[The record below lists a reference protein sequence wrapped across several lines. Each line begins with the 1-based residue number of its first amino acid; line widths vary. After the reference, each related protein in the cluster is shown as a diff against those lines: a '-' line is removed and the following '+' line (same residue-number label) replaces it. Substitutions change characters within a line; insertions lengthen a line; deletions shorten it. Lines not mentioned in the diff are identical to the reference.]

1 MDFIWFDFWNY
12 FSLRREGQTMKMISF
27 FSALFIITIS
37 TNIFPQSIDFFI
49 SVEESLK
56 TISPYIYGTN
66 QLLTEE
72 ENWTAMRQG
81 GNRLTGYNWEN
92 NASNAGTD
100 YLNSSDNFLTWIAGI
115 QNENEP
121 GIVTTTFRDKSI
133 ELDAYSLVTLQL
145 AGYVARDK
153 NGTVTEQQ
161 TAPSLRWRS
170 VKFEKGSTFS
180 LQPDTSDSFVYLDE
194 YVNLLVNR
202 FGMANTP
209 TGIKGYAL
217 DNEPGLWISTHPR
230 IHPVKARCL
239 EMVQKAIDVSTA
251 VKNVDPYL
259 EIFGPVLYGFNAYY
273 NFQDAADWDSV
284 KAGTNYQWFI
294 DYYLDQM
301 RLAEIS
307 SGKRLLDVLDIH
319 WYPEARGDN
328 RITET
333 NANST
338 ADKLARVQAPRTLWD
353 DNYTENSWIGQ
364 WFSAYL
370 PLIPRLKE
378 SIDEF
383 YPGTKLAFT
392 EFSYG
397 GENDITGAIAM
408 ADVLGI
414 FGKYDVYLGTYWQ
427 LDSPSNYISA
437 AYKIYRNYDGN
448 NSTFANYSLPSVTS
462 DSVSSSVYGSL
473 DDAGNEI
480 HLIAINKKLNESVA
494 GNFSI
499 SSQHNIQSGRV
510 WKLDDNSSEISEINS
525 VSNITNN
532 SFSYTLPSGSICHF
546 VLQTDAVN
554 VAEENHLPES
564 YYLAAYP
571 NPFNPSTLIK
581 YSLKNDRRVTIK
593 IFNTLGEE
601 LRTLVDEIKSA
612 GNYEVEF
619 RANDL
624 PSGVYIYRM
633 QSGEF
638 VSSKKMILIK

>member
-1 MDFIWFDFWNY
+1 MKISGFI
-12 FSLRREGQTMKMISF
+12 
-27 FSALFIITIS
+27 SALFIITIS
-37 TNIFPQSIDFFI
+37 ANIFSQSIDFLI
-49 SVEESLK
+49 TADGSK
-56 TISPYIYGTN
+56 KPISPYIYGTN

-100 YLNSSDNFLTWIAGI
+100 WINSSDNFLTWIAGI

-121 GIVTTTFRDKSI
+121 GIVTTTFRNKSI
-133 ELDAYSLVTLQL
+133 ELNAYSLITLQL

-153 NGTVTEQQ
+153 SGAVTENQ

-170 VKFEKGSTFS
+170 VQFEKGSQFS
-180 LQPDTSDSFVYLDE
+180 LQPDTSDTFVYIDE
-194 YVNLLVNR
+194 YVNFLVNR

-209 TGIKGYAL
+209 NGIKGYSL

-230 IHPVKARCL
+230 IHPLQARCV
-239 EMVQKAIDVSTA
+239 EMVQKAIGVSTA

-273 NFQDAADWDSV
+273 DFQSAADWDSV

-301 RLAEIS
+301 RLAEIT

-333 NANST
+333 NANTT

-353 DNYTENSWIGQ
+353 NNYTENSWIGQ
-364 WFSAYL
+364 WFGAYL

-448 NSTFANYSLPSVTS
+448 NSTFGDNSVPSVTS
-462 DSVSSSVYGSL
+462 DSVSTSVYSSL
-473 DDAGNEI
+473 NEMGNEI
-480 HLIAINKKLNESVA
+480 HLVVINKKLNESVNS
-494 GNFSI
+494 NFTI
-499 SSQHNIQSGRV
+499 LSQHNIQSGSV
-510 WKLDDNSSEISEINS
+510 WKLDGNSFEIAEINP
-525 VSNITNN
+525 VINITNN
-532 SFSYTLPSGSICHF
+532 SFSYTLPAGSVCHF
-546 VLQTDAVN
+546 VLETDAVN
-554 VAEENHLPES
+554 VEDENYLPES
-564 YYLAAYP
+564 YFLSAYP
-571 NPFNPSTLIK
+571 NPFNPGTAISWH
-581 YSLKNDRRVTIK
+581 SPVGSWQTIK
-593 IFNTLGEE
+593 IFNTLGQEVE
-601 LRTLVDEIKSA
+601 TIVNEYLEA
-612 GNYEVEF
+612 GNHSKLYI
-619 RANDL
+619 ANSTL
-624 PSGVYIYRM
+624 TSGVYFAILNSN
-633 QSGEF
+633 SGII
-638 VSSKKMILIK
+638 STQKLILLK

>member
-1 MDFIWFDFWNY
+1 MKITSFI
-12 FSLRREGQTMKMISF
+12 LTV
-27 FSALFIITIS
+27 FIITIAS
-37 TNIFPQSIDFFI
+37 NIFSQSVNFTIT
-49 SVEESLK
+49 VGESLK

-66 QLLTEE
+66 QLLTESE
-72 ENWTAMRQG
+72 GWTAMRQG

-133 ELDAYSLVTLQL
+133 ALNSYSLITLQL

-153 NGTVTEQQ
+153 RGTVTEQQ
-161 TAPSLRWRS
+161 TAPSARWRT
-170 VKFEKGSTFS
+170 VQFQKGNPFT
-180 LQPDTSDSFVYLDE
+180 LQPDTSDNFVYLDE
-194 YVNLLVNR
+194 YVNFLVNR
-202 FGMANTP
+202 FGMANTS

-217 DNEPGLWISTHPR
+217 DNEPGLWVSTHPR

-239 EMVQKAIDVSTA
+239 EMIQKATNVSIA

-284 KAGTNYQWFI
+284 KAGKNYQWFI
-294 DYYLDQM
+294 DYYLDEMKQ
-301 RLAEIS
+301 AEIS

-319 WYPEARGDN
+319 WYPEAMGDH

-333 NANST
+333 NANT
-338 ADKLARVQAPRTLWD
+338 TTDKLARVQAPRTLWD
-353 DNYTENSWIGQ
+353 ESYTENSWIGQ
-364 WFSAYL
+364 WFGSYL

-378 SIDEF
+378 SIDEY
-383 YPGTKLAFT
+383 YPGTKIAFT

-427 LDSPSNYISA
+427 LDSPSDYISA

-448 NSTFANYSLPSVTS
+448 NSTFGNYMLPSITS
-462 DSVSSSVYGSL
+462 DKVNTSVYGSI
-473 DDAGNEI
+473 DETGSEI
-480 HLIAINKKLNESVA
+480 HLIAINKKLSESVVA
-494 GNFSI
+494 NFSI
-499 SSQHNIQSGRV
+499 ASQSNIISGNV
-510 WKLDDNSSEISEINS
+510 WKLDNSNSVISEINP
-525 VSNITNN
+525 VSNISNN
-532 SFSYTLPSGSICHF
+532 SFSYTLPAGSICHF

-554 VAEENHLPES
+554 VSEENIQPQNYQLT
-564 YYLAAYP
+564 AYP
-571 NPFNPSTLIK
+571 NPFNPGTTIIWQSPV
-581 YSLKNDRRVTIK
+581 SSWQTIK
-593 IFNTLGEE
+593 IFNTLGQEVE
-601 LRTLVDEIKSA
+601 TIVDEYLDA
-612 GNYEVEF
+612 GNHSKLYIP
-619 RANDL
+619 NSTL
-624 PSGVYIYRM
+624 TSGIY
-633 QSGEF
+633 F
-638 VSSKKMILIK
+638 AILSSNNEKISTQKLVLLK

>member
-1 MDFIWFDFWNY
+1 
-12 FSLRREGQTMKMISF
+12 MI
-27 FSALFIITIS
+27 LH
-37 TNIFPQSIDFFI
+37 
-49 SVEESLK
+49 
-56 TISPYIYGTN
+56 IYGTN

-72 ENWTAMRQG
+72 ENWSAMRQG

-100 YLNSSDNFLTWIAGI
+100 WINSSDNFLTWIAGI
-115 QNENEP
+115 QDEDEP

-133 ELDAYSLVTLQL
+133 ELNAYSLITLQL

-153 NGTVTEQQ
+153 NGTVTENQ
-161 TAPSLRWRS
+161 TAPSSRWRN
-170 VKFEKGSTFS
+170 VKYEKESQFS
-180 LQPDTSDSFVYLDE
+180 LTPDTSDSFIYLDE
-194 YVNLLVNR
+194 YVNFLVNR

-209 TGIKGYAL
+209 TGIKGYSL

-230 IHPVKARCL
+230 IHPLQARCV
-239 EMVQKAIDVSTA
+239 EMIQKAIDVSTS

-273 NFQDAADWDSV
+273 DFQSAPDWDSV

-333 NANST
+333 NANTT
-338 ADKLARVQAPRTLWD
+338 ADKFARVQAPRTLWD
-353 DNYTENSWIGQ
+353 NNYMENSWIGQ
-364 WFSAYL
+364 WFGAYL
-370 PLIPRLKE
+370 PLIPRLKS

-397 GENDITGAIAM
+397 GENDISGAIAM

-427 LDSPSNYISA
+427 LDSPSNYISS
-437 AYKIYRNYDGN
+437 AYKMYRNYDGN
-448 NSTFANYSLPSVTS
+448 NSTIGDYFLPSETS
-462 DSVSSSVYGSL
+462 ESVSTSVYGSL
-473 DDAGNEI
+473 SESGSQI
-480 HLIAINKKLNESVA
+480 HLIVINKKLNESVN

-499 SSQHNIQSGRV
+499 SSQQNIQSGRV
-510 WKLDDNSSEISEINS
+510 WKLDGNSSEISEINA
-525 VSNITNN
+525 VANITNN
-532 SFSYTLPSGSICHF
+532 SFSYTLPAGSVCHF
-546 VLQTDAVN
+546 VLQTGAVN
-554 VAEENHLPES
+554 VEDENQLPEN
-564 YYLAAYP
+564 YFLTAYP
-571 NPFNPSTLIK
+571 NPFNPSCRMEYNVPINSNSHLDIFSATGELVKSYSGLSGSGNLSWDGSNEMGRKISSGTYFALLI
-581 YSLKNDRRVTIK
+581 SNGGIL
-593 IFNTLGEE
+593 
-601 LRTLVDEIKSA
+601 
-612 GNYEVEF
+612 
-619 RANDL
+619 
-624 PSGVYIYRM
+624 
-633 QSGEF
+633 
-638 VSSKKMILIK
+638 SSQKLMLIR

>member
-1 MDFIWFDFWNY
+1 
-12 FSLRREGQTMKMISF
+12 MKRISF
-27 FSALFIITIS
+27 LISIVIINFSI
-37 TNIFPQSIDFFI
+37 NIFPQPTNFFI
-49 SVEESLK
+49 TFEESLK

-133 ELDAYSLVTLQL
+133 ELNAYPLVTLQL

-153 NGTVTEQQ
+153 RGTVTEQQ
-161 TAPSLRWRS
+161 TAPSSRWRS
-170 VKFEKGSTFS
+170 VQFEKGSAFS

-194 YVNLLVNR
+194 YVNFLVDR
-202 FGMANTP
+202 FGMANTS
-209 TGIKGYAL
+209 TGIKGYSL

-230 IHPVKARCL
+230 IHPVKVRCL
-239 EMVQKAIDVSTA
+239 ESVQKTIRVSTA

-273 NFQDAADWDSV
+273 SFQEAPDWDSV
-284 KAGTNYQWFI
+284 KSGTNYQWFI

-307 SGKRLLDVLDIH
+307 AGKRLLDVLDIH
-319 WYPEARGDN
+319 WYPEAMGDN
-328 RITET
+328 RITQT
-333 NANST
+333 NANTT
-338 ADKLARVQAPRTLWD
+338 ADKLARIQAPRTLWD
-353 DNYTENSWIGQ
+353 NNYTENSWIGQ
-364 WFSAYL
+364 WFGSYL
-370 PLIPRLKE
+370 PLIPRLKS
-378 SIDEF
+378 SINEY

-414 FGKYDVYLGTYWQ
+414 LGKYDVYLGTYWQ

-437 AYKIYRNYDGN
+437 AYKIFRNYDGN
-448 NSTFANYSLPSVTS
+448 NSTFGNYSLPSITS
-462 DSVSSSVYGSL
+462 DSVNTSIYGSF
-473 DDAGNEI
+473 DDTKNTI
-480 HLIAINKKLNESVA
+480 HLIVINKKLNESVN

-499 SSQHNIQSGRV
+499 SSQNNIQSGSV
-510 WKLDDNSSEISEINS
+510 WKLDGNSSEISEINP
-525 VSNITNN
+525 VTNITNN
-532 SFSYTLPSGSICHF
+532 SFSYTLPAGSVCHF
-546 VLQTDAVN
+546 VLQTDAVD
-554 VAEENHLPES
+554 VSEEKIFPKN
-564 YYLAAYP
+564 YYLTAYP
-571 NPFNPSTLIK
+571 NPFNPQTKIQYAITHTQFVTLK
-581 YSLKNDRRVTIK
+581 VYDV
-593 IFNTLGEE
+593 LGNEI
-601 LRTLVDEIKSA
+601 LTLVDEEKSP
-612 GNYEVEF
+612 GIYEIDF
-619 RANDL
+619 NASKL
-624 PSGVYIYRM
+624 SSGVYFYSL
-633 QSGEF
+633 QAGTFTET
-638 VSSKKMILIK
+638 KKLILIR

>member
-1 MDFIWFDFWNY
+1 
-12 FSLRREGQTMKMISF
+12 MKMISF
-27 FSALFIITIS
+27 ISALFIVIIS
-37 TNIFPQSIDFFI
+37 ANIFSQSIDFSI

-72 ENWTAMRQG
+72 EHWAAIRQG

-100 YLNSSDNFLTWIAGI
+100 YINSSDNYLTWIAGI

-133 ELDAYSLVTLQL
+133 ELNAYSLITLQL
-145 AGYVARDK
+145 AGYAARDK

-161 TAPSLRWRS
+161 TAPSSRWRS
-170 VKFEKGSTFS
+170 VQFEKGSLYT

-194 YVNLLVNR
+194 YVNFLVNR
-202 FGMANTP
+202 FGMANTS

-217 DNEPGLWISTHPR
+217 DNEPGLWTSTHPR
-230 IHPVKARCL
+230 IHPLQARCV
-239 EMVQKAIDVSTA
+239 EIVQKAIDVSTA

-273 NFQDAADWDSV
+273 SFQNAADWDSV

-301 RLAEIS
+301 KQAEIT
-307 SGKRLLDVLDIH
+307 SGQRLLDVLDIH
-319 WYPEARGDN
+319 WYPEAMGDN

-333 NANST
+333 YANTT

-353 DNYTENSWIGQ
+353 NNYTENSWIGQ
-364 WFSAYL
+364 WFGAYL

-414 FGKYDVYLGTYWQ
+414 FGKYDIYLGTYWQ

-448 NSTFANYSLPSVTS
+448 NSTFGEYSLPSVTS
-462 DSVSSSVYGSL
+462 DSVSTSVYGSL
-473 DDAGNEI
+473 SESGNEI
-480 HLIAINKKLNESVA
+480 HLIAINKKLNESVN

-499 SSQHNIQSGRV
+499 SSKHNIQSGRV
-510 WKLDDNSSEISEINS
+510 WKLDNTSSEISEINP
-525 VSNITNN
+525 VTNISNN
-532 SFSYTLPSGSICHF
+532 SFSYTLPAGSVCHF

-554 VAEENHLPES
+554 VSEGNHLPES
-564 YYLAAYP
+564 YFLTAYP
-571 NPFNPSTLIK
+571 NPFNPMCKLDYNVPINSHSHLDIFSATGELVK
-581 YSLKNDRRVTIK
+581 SYSELSGSGHISWNGLNNNGQK
-593 IFNTLGEE
+593 I
-601 LRTLVDEIKSA
+601 S
-612 GNYEVEF
+612 
-619 RANDL
+619 
-624 PSGVYIYRM
+624 SGVY
-633 QSGEF
+633 F
-638 VSSKKMILIK
+638 AILISNRGILSTQKLILLK

>member
-1 MDFIWFDFWNY
+1 MKIAGFI
-12 FSLRREGQTMKMISF
+12 
-27 FSALFIITIS
+27 SALFIITIS
-37 TNIFPQSIDFFI
+37 ANIFSQSIDFLI
-49 SVEESLK
+49 TADGSK
-56 TISPYIYGTN
+56 KPISPYIYGTN

-100 YLNSSDNFLTWIAGI
+100 WINSSDNFLTWIAGI

-133 ELDAYSLVTLQL
+133 ELNAYSLITLQL

-153 NGTVTEQQ
+153 SGTVTEQQ
-161 TAPSLRWRS
+161 TAPSSRWRN
-170 VKFEKGSTFS
+170 VKFEKGSQFS
-180 LQPDTSDSFVYLDE
+180 LQPDTSDTFVYIDE
-194 YVNLLVNR
+194 YVNFLVDR
-202 FGMANTP
+202 FGMANTS

-217 DNEPGLWISTHPR
+217 DNEPGLWVSTHPR
-230 IHPVKARCL
+230 IHPVKVRCL
-239 EMVQKAIDVSTA
+239 ESVQKAINVSTA

-273 NFQDAADWDSV
+273 SFQEAPDWDSV

-301 RLAEIS
+301 RLAEIT

-333 NANST
+333 NANT
-338 ADKLARVQAPRTLWD
+338 NADKLARVQAPRSLWD
-353 DNYTENSWIGQ
+353 NSYTENSWIGQ
-364 WFSAYL
+364 WFGAYL

-378 SIDEF
+378 SIDEY

-448 NSTFANYSLPSVTS
+448 NSTFGDNSVPSVTS
-462 DSVSSSVYGSL
+462 DSVSTSVYGSL
-473 DDAGNEI
+473 NETGNEI
-480 HLIAINKKLNESVA
+480 HLVAINKKLNESVN
-494 GNFSI
+494 GNFTI
-499 SSQHNIQSGRV
+499 LSQHNIQSGSV
-510 WKLDDNSSEISEINS
+510 WKLDGNSYEIAEINP
-525 VSNITNN
+525 VTNITNN
-532 SFSYTLPSGSICHF
+532 SFSYTLPAGSICHF
-546 VLQTDAVN
+546 VLQTDAVS
-554 VAEENHLPES
+554 VEDENHLPES
-564 YYLAAYP
+564 YFLSAYP
-571 NPFNPSTLIK
+571 NPFNPGTTISWQ
-581 YSLKNDRRVTIK
+581 SPVGSWQTIK
-593 IFNTLGEE
+593 IYNTLGQEVE
-601 LRTLVDEIKSA
+601 TIVNEYLEA
-612 GNYEVEF
+612 GNHSKLYI
-619 RANDL
+619 ANSTL
-624 PSGVYIYRM
+624 TSGVYFAILNSN
-633 QSGEF
+633 SGII
-638 VSSKKMILIK
+638 STQKLILLK

>member
-1 MDFIWFDFWNY
+1 MKK
-12 FSLRREGQTMKMISF
+12 FSIVLTILI
-27 FSALFIITIS
+27 LFTSI
-37 TNIFPQSIDFFI
+37 NIFPQTVDFTI
-49 SVEESLK
+49 TVGESLK

-133 ELDAYSLVTLQL
+133 QLNAYSLITLQL
-145 AGYVARDK
+145 AGFVARDK
-153 NGTVTEQQ
+153 KGTVTESQ
-161 TAPSLRWRS
+161 TAPSSRWRS
-170 VKFEKGSTFS
+170 VQFTKGSAFS
-180 LQPDTSDSFVYLDE
+180 LQPDTSDSFVYIDE
-194 YVNLLVNR
+194 YVNFLVDR
-202 FGMANTP
+202 FGMANTL

-230 IHPVKARCL
+230 IHPIKARCV
-239 EMVQKAIDVSTA
+239 EMVQKAIDVSIA
-251 VKNVDPYL
+251 VKDVDPYL

-273 NFQDAADWDSV
+273 SFQEAPDWDSV

-294 DYYLDQM
+294 DYFLDQM

-333 NANST
+333 NANTT

-353 DNYTENSWIGQ
+353 NSYTENSWIGQ
-364 WFSAYL
+364 WFGAYL

-378 SIDEF
+378 SIDEY

-414 FGKYDVYLGTYWQ
+414 FGKYGVYLGTYWQ
-427 LDSPSNYISA
+427 LDSPSDYISA
-437 AYKIYRNYDGN
+437 AYNIYRNYDGN
-448 NSTFANYSLPSVTS
+448 NSTFGNYLLPSVTN
-462 DSVSSSVYGSL
+462 DNVNTSVYGSL
-473 DDAGNEI
+473 NSEGNEI
-480 HLIAINKKLNESVA
+480 HLIAINKKLNESVNCNFTILSQQNILS
-494 GNFSI
+494 GN
-499 SSQHNIQSGRV
+499 V
-510 WKLDDNSSEISEINS
+510 WKLDYSSTEITEINP

-532 SFSYTLPSGSICHF
+532 SFSYTLPAGSVCHF
-546 VLQTDAVN
+546 VLQTNAVN
-554 VAEENHLPES
+554 VEDEYLLPES
-564 YYLAAYP
+564 YYLNTYP
-571 NPFNPSTLIK
+571 NPFNPTCKLEYSVPVNSNSHLDLFSATGELVKTYSNLSGAGSLTWDGSNEFGQKISSGIYFAILSNSSGIISTQK
-581 YSLKNDRRVTIK
+581 
-593 IFNTLGEE
+593 
-601 LRTLVDEIKSA
+601 LVLTK
-612 GNYEVEF
+612 
-619 RANDL
+619 
-624 PSGVYIYRM
+624 
-633 QSGEF
+633 
-638 VSSKKMILIK
+638 

>member
-1 MDFIWFDFWNY
+1 
-12 FSLRREGQTMKMISF
+12 MKRISF
-27 FSALFIITIS
+27 LISIVIINFSI
-37 TNIFPQSIDFFI
+37 NIFPQPTNFFI
-49 SVEESLK
+49 TFEESLK

-133 ELDAYSLVTLQL
+133 ELNAYPLVTLQL

-153 NGTVTEQQ
+153 NGTVTEPQ
-161 TAPSLRWRS
+161 TAPSSRWRS
-170 VKFEKGSTFS
+170 VQFEKGSAFS

-194 YVNLLVNR
+194 YVNFLVDR
-202 FGMANTP
+202 FGMANTS
-209 TGIKGYAL
+209 TGIKGYSL

-230 IHPVKARCL
+230 IHPVKVRCL
-239 EMVQKAIDVSTA
+239 ESVQKTIRVSTA

-273 NFQDAADWDSV
+273 SFQEAPDWDSV
-284 KAGTNYQWFI
+284 KSGTNYQWFI

-307 SGKRLLDVLDIH
+307 AGKRLLDVLDIH
-319 WYPEARGDN
+319 WYPEAMGDN
-328 RITET
+328 RITQT
-333 NANST
+333 NANTT
-338 ADKLARVQAPRTLWD
+338 ADKLARIQAPRTLWD
-353 DNYTENSWIGQ
+353 NNYTENSWIGQ
-364 WFSAYL
+364 WFGSYL
-370 PLIPRLKE
+370 PLIPRLKS
-378 SIDEF
+378 SINEY

-414 FGKYDVYLGTYWQ
+414 LGKYDVYLGTYWQ

-437 AYKIYRNYDGN
+437 AYKIFRNYDGN
-448 NSTFANYSLPSVTS
+448 NSTFGNYSLPSITS
-462 DSVSSSVYGSL
+462 DSVNTSIYGSF
-473 DDAGNEI
+473 DDTKNTI
-480 HLIAINKKLNESVA
+480 HLIVINKKLNESVN

-499 SSQHNIQSGRV
+499 SSQNNIQSGSV
-510 WKLDDNSSEISEINS
+510 WKLDGNSSEISEINP
-525 VSNITNN
+525 VTNITNN
-532 SFSYTLPSGSICHF
+532 SFSYTLPAGSVCHF
-546 VLQTDAVN
+546 VLQTDAVD
-554 VAEENHLPES
+554 VSEEKIFPKN
-564 YYLAAYP
+564 YYLTAYP
-571 NPFNPSTLIK
+571 NPFNPQTKIQYAITHTQFVTLK
-581 YSLKNDRRVTIK
+581 VYDV
-593 IFNTLGEE
+593 LGNEI
-601 LRTLVDEIKSA
+601 LTLVDEEKSP
-612 GNYEVEF
+612 GIYEIDF
-619 RANDL
+619 NASKL
-624 PSGVYIYRM
+624 SSGVYFYSL
-633 QSGEF
+633 QAGTFTET
-638 VSSKKMILIK
+638 KKLILIR

>member
-1 MDFIWFDFWNY
+1 
-12 FSLRREGQTMKMISF
+12 MKRISF
-27 FSALFIITIS
+27 LISIVIINFSI
-37 TNIFPQSIDFFI
+37 NIFPQPTNFFI
-49 SVEESLK
+49 TFEESLK

-133 ELDAYSLVTLQL
+133 ELNAYPLVTLQL

-153 NGTVTEQQ
+153 NGTVTEPQ
-161 TAPSLRWRS
+161 TAPSSRWRS
-170 VKFEKGSTFS
+170 VQFEKGSAFS

-194 YVNLLVNR
+194 YVNFLVDR
-202 FGMANTP
+202 FGMANTS
-209 TGIKGYAL
+209 TGIKGYSL

-230 IHPVKARCL
+230 IHPVKVRCL
-239 EMVQKAIDVSTA
+239 ESVQKTIRVSTA

-273 NFQDAADWDSV
+273 SFQEAPDWDSV
-284 KAGTNYQWFI
+284 KSGTNYQWFI

-307 SGKRLLDVLDIH
+307 AGKRLLDVLDIH
-319 WYPEARGDN
+319 WYPEAMGDN
-328 RITET
+328 RITQT
-333 NANST
+333 NANTT
-338 ADKLARVQAPRTLWD
+338 ADKLARIQAPRTLWD
-353 DNYTENSWIGQ
+353 NNYTENSWIGQ
-364 WFSAYL
+364 WFGSYL
-370 PLIPRLKE
+370 PLIPRLKS
-378 SIDEF
+378 SINEY

-414 FGKYDVYLGTYWQ
+414 LGKYDVYLGTYWQ

-437 AYKIYRNYDGN
+437 AYKIFRNYDGN
-448 NSTFANYSLPSVTS
+448 NSTFGNYSLPSITS
-462 DSVSSSVYGSL
+462 DSVNTSIYGSF
-473 DDAGNEI
+473 DDTKNTI
-480 HLIAINKKLNESVA
+480 HLIVINKKLNESVN

-499 SSQHNIQSGRV
+499 SSQNNIQSGSV
-510 WKLDDNSSEISEINS
+510 WKLDGNSSEISEINP
-525 VSNITNN
+525 VTNITNN
-532 SFSYTLPSGSICHF
+532 SFSYTLPAGSVCHF
-546 VLQTDAVN
+546 VLQTDAVD
-554 VAEENHLPES
+554 VSEEKIFPKN
-564 YYLAAYP
+564 YYLTAYP
-571 NPFNPSTLIK
+571 NPFNPNTKIQYAITHTQFVTLK
-581 YSLKNDRRVTIK
+581 VYDV
-593 IFNTLGEE
+593 LGNEI
-601 LRTLVDEIKSA
+601 LTLVDEEKSP
-612 GNYEVEF
+612 GIYEIDF
-619 RANDL
+619 NASKL
-624 PSGVYIYRM
+624 SSGVYFYSL
-633 QSGEF
+633 QAGTFTET
-638 VSSKKMILIK
+638 KKLILIR

>member
-1 MDFIWFDFWNY
+1 
-12 FSLRREGQTMKMISF
+12 MKFISF
-27 FSALFIITIS
+27 IIATFIITLSQNVIS
-37 TNIFPQSIDFFI
+37 QTVDFTI
-49 SVEESLK
+49 TVGETLK

-72 ENWTAMRQG
+72 ENWAAMRQG

-133 ELDAYSLVTLQL
+133 ELNTYSLITLQL

-153 NGTVTEQQ
+153 QGTVTELQ
-161 TAPSLRWRS
+161 TAPSSRWRT
-170 VKFEKGSTFS
+170 VQFQKGSAYS
-180 LQPDTSDSFVYLDE
+180 LQPDTSDNFVYLDE
-194 YVNLLVNR
+194 YVNFLVNH
-202 FGMANTP
+202 FGMANTS
-209 TGIKGYAL
+209 TGIKGYSL

-230 IHPVKARCL
+230 IHPVKARCV
-239 EMVQKAIDVSTA
+239 EMVQKAIDVSIA

-259 EIFGPVLYGFNAYY
+259 EIFGPVLYGFNAYFS
-273 NFQDAADWDSV
+273 FQEAEDWDSV
-284 KAGTNYQWFI
+284 KSGTNYQWFI
-294 DYYLDQM
+294 DFYLDQM
-301 RLAEIS
+301 RQAEIS

-328 RITET
+328 RITDT
-333 NANST
+333 YANTT

-353 DNYTENSWIGQ
+353 NNYIENSWIGQ
-364 WFSAYL
+364 WFGAYL

-378 SIDEF
+378 SIDEY

-427 LDSPSNYISA
+427 LYSESDYVSA

-448 NSTFANYSLPSVTS
+448 NSTFGNYSLTSLTS
-462 DSVSSSVYGSL
+462 DSVNTSVYGSINEE
-473 DDAGNEI
+473 GNEI
-480 HLIAINKKLNESVA
+480 HLVVINKKLSESVD

-499 SSQHNIQSGRV
+499 SSQHNIVSGNV
-510 WKLDDNSSEISEINS
+510 WKLDAVSSDISEINP
-525 VSNITNN
+525 VTNFN
-532 SFSYTLPSGSICHF
+532 NNVFNYTLPAGSVCHF
-546 VLQTDAVN
+546 VLQIDAVN
-554 VAEENHLPES
+554 TNEINQLPLN
-564 YYLAAYP
+564 YYLSVYP
-571 NPFNPSTLIK
+571 NPFNPSCKMEYCVPHNTNSHLNIFSATGEIVK
-581 YSLKNDRRVTIK
+581 TYTELSGTGSINWNGLNQNGQK
-593 IFNTLGEE
+593 IASGIYFAILSNNSGIISTQK
-601 LRTLVDEIKSA
+601 LVLMK
-612 GNYEVEF
+612 
-619 RANDL
+619 
-624 PSGVYIYRM
+624 
-633 QSGEF
+633 
-638 VSSKKMILIK
+638 

>member
-1 MDFIWFDFWNY
+1 MKISGFI
-12 FSLRREGQTMKMISF
+12 
-27 FSALFIITIS
+27 SALFIITIS
-37 TNIFPQSIDFFI
+37 ANIFSQSIDFLI
-49 SVEESLK
+49 TADGSK
-56 TISPYIYGTN
+56 KPISPYIYGTN

-100 YLNSSDNFLTWIAGI
+100 WINSSDNFLTWIAGI

-133 ELDAYSLVTLQL
+133 ELNAYSLITLQL

-153 NGTVTEQQ
+153 SGAVTENQ

-170 VKFEKGSTFS
+170 VQFEKGSQFS
-180 LQPDTSDSFVYLDE
+180 LQPDTSDTFVYIDE
-194 YVNLLVNR
+194 YVNFLVNR

-209 TGIKGYAL
+209 TGIKGYSL

-230 IHPVKARCL
+230 IHPLQARCV
-239 EMVQKAIDVSTA
+239 EMVQKAIGVSTA

-273 NFQDAADWDSV
+273 DFQSAADWDSV

-333 NANST
+333 NANTT

-353 DNYTENSWIGQ
+353 NNFTENSWIGQ
-364 WFSAYL
+364 WFGAYL

-378 SIDEF
+378 SIDEY

-448 NSTFANYSLPSVTS
+448 NSTFGDNSLPSVTS
-462 DSVSSSVYGSL
+462 DSVSTSVYGSL
-473 DDAGNEI
+473 NETGNEI
-480 HLIAINKKLNESVA
+480 HLVVINKKLNESVNS
-494 GNFSI
+494 NFTI
-499 SSQHNIQSGRV
+499 LSQHNIQSGSV
-510 WKLDDNSSEISEINS
+510 WKLDGNSFEIAEINP
-525 VSNITNN
+525 VINITNN
-532 SFSYTLPSGSICHF
+532 SFSYTLPAGSVCHF
-546 VLQTDAVN
+546 VLETDAVN
-554 VAEENHLPES
+554 VEEENQFPEN
-564 YYLAAYP
+564 YFLTAYP
-571 NPFNPSTLIK
+571 NPFNPGTTISWH
-581 YSLKNDRRVTIK
+581 SPVGSWQTIK
-593 IFNTLGEE
+593 IFNSLGQEVE
-601 LRTLVDEIKSA
+601 TIVNEYLEA
-612 GNYEVEF
+612 GNHSKLYI
-619 RANDL
+619 ANSTL
-624 PSGVYIYRM
+624 TSGVYFAILNSN
-633 QSGEF
+633 SGII
-638 VSSKKMILIK
+638 STQKLILLK

>member
-1 MDFIWFDFWNY
+1 MKISGFI
-12 FSLRREGQTMKMISF
+12 
-27 FSALFIITIS
+27 SALFIITIS
-37 TNIFPQSIDFFI
+37 ANIFSQSIDFLI
-49 SVEESLK
+49 TADGSK
-56 TISPYIYGTN
+56 KPISPYIYGTN

-100 YLNSSDNFLTWIAGI
+100 WINSSDNFLTWIAGI

-121 GIVTTTFRDKSI
+121 GIVTTTFRNKSI
-133 ELDAYSLVTLQL
+133 ELNAYSLITLQL

-153 NGTVTEQQ
+153 SGAVTENQ

-170 VKFEKGSTFS
+170 VQFEKGSQFS
-180 LQPDTSDSFVYLDE
+180 LQPDTSDTFVYIDE
-194 YVNLLVNR
+194 YVNFLVNR

-209 TGIKGYAL
+209 NGIKGYSL

-230 IHPVKARCL
+230 IHPLQARCV
-239 EMVQKAIDVSTA
+239 EMVQKAIGVSTA

-273 NFQDAADWDSV
+273 DFQSAADWDSV

-301 RLAEIS
+301 RLAEIT

-333 NANST
+333 NANTT

-353 DNYTENSWIGQ
+353 NNYTENSWIGQ
-364 WFSAYL
+364 WFGAYL

-448 NSTFANYSLPSVTS
+448 NSTFGDNSLPSVTS
-462 DSVSSSVYGSL
+462 DSVSTSVYGSL
-473 DDAGNEI
+473 NETGNEI
-480 HLIAINKKLNESVA
+480 HLVVINKKLNESVNS
-494 GNFSI
+494 NFTI
-499 SSQHNIQSGRV
+499 LSQHNIQSGSV
-510 WKLDDNSSEISEINS
+510 WKLDGNSFEIAEINP
-525 VSNITNN
+525 VINITNN
-532 SFSYTLPSGSICHF
+532 SFSYTLPAGSVCHF
-546 VLQTDAVN
+546 VLETDAVN
-554 VAEENHLPES
+554 VEEENQFPEN
-564 YYLAAYP
+564 YFLTAYP
-571 NPFNPSTLIK
+571 NPFNPGTTISWH
-581 YSLKNDRRVTIK
+581 SPVGSWQTIK
-593 IFNTLGEE
+593 IFNSLGQE
-601 LRTLVDEIKSA
+601 VDTIVNEYLEA
-612 GNYEVEF
+612 GNHSKLYI
-619 RANDL
+619 ANSTL
-624 PSGVYIYRM
+624 TSGVYFAILNSN
-633 QSGEF
+633 SGII
-638 VSSKKMILIK
+638 STQKLILLK

>member
-1 MDFIWFDFWNY
+1 MKTTRFITAL
-12 FSLRREGQTMKMISF
+12 SIMIV
-27 FSALFIITIS
+27 S
-37 TNIFPQSIDFFI
+37 TNIFSQSIDFSI
-49 SVEESLK
+49 IVDGSQK
-56 TISPYIYGTN
+56 PISPYIYGTN

-133 ELDAYSLVTLQL
+133 ELNAYSLITLQL

-153 NGTVTEQQ
+153 RGTVTEQQ
-161 TAPSLRWRS
+161 TAPSSRWRS
-170 VKFEKGSTFS
+170 VKFEKGSAFS
-180 LQPDTSDSFVYLDE
+180 LQPDTTDSFVYLDE
-194 YVNLLVNR
+194 YVNFLVDR
-202 FGMANTP
+202 FGMANTS
-209 TGIKGYAL
+209 TGIKGYSL

-230 IHPVKARCL
+230 IHPIKVRCI
-239 EMVQKAIDVSTA
+239 ESVQKAIGVSTA

-273 NFQDAADWDSV
+273 SFQEAPDWDSV

-333 NANST
+333 NANT
-338 ADKLARVQAPRTLWD
+338 NADKLARVQAPRTLWD
-353 DNYTENSWIGQ
+353 HNYTENSWIGQ
-364 WFSAYL
+364 WFGAYL
-370 PLIPRLKE
+370 PLIPRLKS
-378 SIDEF
+378 SIEEF

-448 NSTFANYSLPSVTS
+448 NSTFGNYSLPSVTN
-462 DSVSSSVYGSL
+462 DSVSTSVYGSVN
-473 DDAGNEI
+473 DAGNEI
-480 HLIAINKKLNESVA
+480 HLIVINKKLNENVN

-499 SSQHNIQSGRV
+499 SSQYNIQSGSV
-510 WKLDDNSSEISEINS
+510 WKLDNSSSEILEINP
-525 VSNITNN
+525 VSNIINN
-532 SFSYTLPSGSICHF
+532 SFSYTLPAGSVCHF

-554 VAEENHLPES
+554 VTEENYLPES
-564 YYLAAYP
+564 YFLSAYP
-571 NPFNPSTLIK
+571 NPFNPSCKMEYNVPINSNSHLDIFSATGELVK
-581 YSLKNDRRVTIK
+581 TYS
-593 IFNTLGEE
+593 E
-601 LRTLVDEIKSA
+601 LSGSGYLSWDGSNESDQIIS
-612 GNYEVEF
+612 
-619 RANDL
+619 
-624 PSGVYIYRM
+624 SGVY
-633 QSGEF
+633 F
-638 VSSKKMILIK
+638 AILNSNNGIISTQKLILLK

>member
-1 MDFIWFDFWNY
+1 
-12 FSLRREGQTMKMISF
+12 MKITGF
-27 FSALFIITIS
+27 VSALFIITVS
-37 TNIFPQSIDFFI
+37 VNIFSQSVDFFI
-49 SVEESLK
+49 SADGSQK
-56 TISPYIYGTN
+56 PISPYIYGTN

-72 ENWTAMRQG
+72 ENWAAMRQG

-100 YLNSSDNFLTWIAGI
+100 YLNSSDNFLTWISGI

-133 ELDAYSLVTLQL
+133 DLNAYSLITLQL

-153 NGTVTEQQ
+153 RGTVTEQQ
-161 TAPSLRWRS
+161 TAPSSRWRS
-170 VKFEKGSTFS
+170 VQFEKGSAFS

-194 YVNLLVNR
+194 YVNFLVDR
-202 FGMANTP
+202 FGMANTL

-230 IHPVKARCL
+230 IHPLKVRCL
-239 EMVQKAIDVSTA
+239 ESIQKAIDVSTA

-273 NFQDAADWDSV
+273 SFQEAPDWDSV

-319 WYPEARGDN
+319 WYPEAMGDN
-328 RITET
+328 RITQT
-333 NANST
+333 NANTT

-353 DNYTENSWIGQ
+353 NNYTENSWIGQ
-364 WFSAYL
+364 WFGAYL
-370 PLIPRLKE
+370 PLIPRIKS

-414 FGKYDVYLGTYWQ
+414 FGKHDVYLGTYWQ

-437 AYKIYRNYDGN
+437 AYKMYRNYDGN
-448 NSTFANYSLPSVTS
+448 NSTFGDYGLPSVTS
-462 DSVSSSVYGSL
+462 DSVSTSVYGSV

-480 HLIAINKKLNESVA
+480 HLIVINKKLSESVDA
-494 GNFSI
+494 NFSI
-499 SSQHNIQSGRV
+499 SSQHNIQSGSV
-510 WKLDDNSSEISEINS
+510 WNLDNSSSEISQINP
-525 VSNITNN
+525 VTNISNN
-532 SFSYTLPSGSICHF
+532 SFSYTLPAGSVCHF
-546 VLQTDAVN
+546 VLQTDAVS
-554 VAEENHLPES
+554 VEEENHLPES
-564 YYLAAYP
+564 YFLRAYP
-571 NPFNPSTLIK
+571 NPFNPGTTISWQ
-581 YSLKNDRRVTIK
+581 SPVSSWQTIK
-593 IFNTLGEE
+593 IFNSLGQEVDTIVNEYLEGGNHSKLFFANPTL
-601 LRTLVDEIKSA
+601 T
-612 GNYEVEF
+612 
-619 RANDL
+619 
-624 PSGVYIYRM
+624 SGVYFAIL
-633 QSGEF
+633 
-638 VSSKKMILIK
+638 SSNNGIISTQKIVLLK

>member
-1 MDFIWFDFWNY
+1 MKISGFI
-12 FSLRREGQTMKMISF
+12 
-27 FSALFIITIS
+27 SALFIITIS
-37 TNIFPQSIDFFI
+37 ANIFSQSIDFLI
-49 SVEESLK
+49 TADGSK
-56 TISPYIYGTN
+56 KPISPYIYGTN

-100 YLNSSDNFLTWIAGI
+100 WINSSDNFLTWIAGI

-121 GIVTTTFRDKSI
+121 GIVTTTFRNKSI
-133 ELDAYSLVTLQL
+133 ELNAYSLITLQL

-153 NGTVTEQQ
+153 SGAVTENQ

-170 VKFEKGSTFS
+170 VQFEKGSAFS

-194 YVNLLVNR
+194 YVNFLVDR
-202 FGMANTP
+202 FGMANTSN
-209 TGIKGYAL
+209 GIKGYSL
-217 DNEPGLWISTHPR
+217 DNESGLWISTHPR
-230 IHPVKARCL
+230 IHPLQARCV
-239 EMVQKAIDVSTA
+239 EMVQKAIGVSTA

-273 NFQDAADWDSV
+273 DFQSAADWDSV

-333 NANST
+333 NANTT

-353 DNYTENSWIGQ
+353 NNYTENSWIGQ
-364 WFSAYL
+364 WFGAYL

-448 NSTFANYSLPSVTS
+448 NSTFGDNSLPSVTS
-462 DSVSSSVYGSL
+462 DSVSTSVYGSL
-473 DDAGNEI
+473 NETGNEI
-480 HLIAINKKLNESVA
+480 HLVVINKKLNESVNS
-494 GNFSI
+494 NFTI
-499 SSQHNIQSGRV
+499 LSQHNIQSGSV
-510 WKLDDNSSEISEINS
+510 WKLDGNSFEIAEINP
-525 VSNITNN
+525 VINITNN
-532 SFSYTLPSGSICHF
+532 SFSYTLPAGSVCHF
-546 VLQTDAVN
+546 VLETDAVS
-554 VAEENHLPES
+554 VEEENQFPEN
-564 YYLAAYP
+564 YFLTAYP
-571 NPFNPSTLIK
+571 NPFNPGTTISWHSPLG
-581 YSLKNDRRVTIK
+581 SWQTIK
-593 IFNTLGEE
+593 IFNSLGQE
-601 LRTLVDEIKSA
+601 VDTIVNEYLEA
-612 GNYEVEF
+612 GNHSKLYI
-619 RANDL
+619 ANSTL
-624 PSGVYIYRM
+624 TSGVYFAILNSN
-633 QSGEF
+633 SGII
-638 VSSKKMILIK
+638 STQKLILLK

>member
-1 MDFIWFDFWNY
+1 MKISGFI
-12 FSLRREGQTMKMISF
+12 
-27 FSALFIITIS
+27 SALFIITIS
-37 TNIFPQSIDFFI
+37 ANIFSQSIDFLI
-49 SVEESLK
+49 TADGSK
-56 TISPYIYGTN
+56 KPISPYIYGTN

-100 YLNSSDNFLTWIAGI
+100 WINSSDNFLTWIAGI

-121 GIVTTTFRDKSI
+121 GIVTTTFRNKSI
-133 ELDAYSLVTLQL
+133 ELNAYSLITLQL

-153 NGTVTEQQ
+153 SGAVTENQ

-170 VKFEKGSTFS
+170 VQFEKGSAFS

-194 YVNLLVNR
+194 YVNFLVDR
-202 FGMANTP
+202 FGMANTSN
-209 TGIKGYAL
+209 GIKGYSL

-230 IHPVKARCL
+230 IHPLQARCV
-239 EMVQKAIDVSTA
+239 EMVQKAIGVSTA

-273 NFQDAADWDSV
+273 DFQSAADWDSV

-333 NANST
+333 NANTT

-353 DNYTENSWIGQ
+353 NNYTENSWIGQ
-364 WFSAYL
+364 WFGAYL

-378 SIDEF
+378 SIDEY

-448 NSTFANYSLPSVTS
+448 NSTFGDNSLPSVTS
-462 DSVSSSVYGSL
+462 DSVSTSVYGSL
-473 DDAGNEI
+473 NETGNEI
-480 HLIAINKKLNESVA
+480 HLVVINKKLNESVNS
-494 GNFSI
+494 NFTI
-499 SSQHNIQSGRV
+499 LSQHNIQSGSV
-510 WKLDDNSSEISEINS
+510 WKLDGNSFEIAEINP
-525 VSNITNN
+525 VINITNN
-532 SFSYTLPSGSICHF
+532 SFSYTLPAGSVCHF
-546 VLQTDAVN
+546 VLETDAVN
-554 VAEENHLPES
+554 VEEENQFPEN
-564 YYLAAYP
+564 YFLTAYP
-571 NPFNPSTLIK
+571 NPFNPGTTISWH
-581 YSLKNDRRVTIK
+581 SPVGSWQTIK
-593 IFNTLGEE
+593 IFNTLGQEVE
-601 LRTLVDEIKSA
+601 TIVNEYLEA
-612 GNYEVEF
+612 GNHSKLYI
-619 RANDL
+619 ANSTL
-624 PSGVYIYRM
+624 TSGVYFAILNSN
-633 QSGEF
+633 SGII
-638 VSSKKMILIK
+638 STQKLILLK

>member
-1 MDFIWFDFWNY
+1 
-12 FSLRREGQTMKMISF
+12 MKRISF
-27 FSALFIITIS
+27 LISIVIINFSI
-37 TNIFPQSIDFFI
+37 NIFPQPTNFFI
-49 SVEESLK
+49 TFEESLK

-133 ELDAYSLVTLQL
+133 ELNAYPLVTLQL

-153 NGTVTEQQ
+153 NGTVTEPQ
-161 TAPSLRWRS
+161 TAPSSRWRS
-170 VKFEKGSTFS
+170 VQFEKGSAFS

-194 YVNLLVNR
+194 YVNFLVDR
-202 FGMANTP
+202 FGMANTS
-209 TGIKGYAL
+209 TGKKGYSL

-230 IHPVKARCL
+230 IHPVKVRCL
-239 EMVQKAIDVSTA
+239 ESVQKTIRVSTA

-273 NFQDAADWDSV
+273 SFQEAPDWDSV
-284 KAGTNYQWFI
+284 KSGTNYQWFI

-307 SGKRLLDVLDIH
+307 AGKRLLDVLDIH
-319 WYPEARGDN
+319 WYPEAMGDN
-328 RITET
+328 RITQT
-333 NANST
+333 NANTT
-338 ADKLARVQAPRTLWD
+338 ADKLARIQAPRTLWD
-353 DNYTENSWIGQ
+353 NNYTENSWIGQ
-364 WFSAYL
+364 WFGSYL
-370 PLIPRLKE
+370 PLIPRLKS
-378 SIDEF
+378 SINEY

-414 FGKYDVYLGTYWQ
+414 LGKYDVYLGTYWQ

-437 AYKIYRNYDGN
+437 AYKIFRNYDGN
-448 NSTFANYSLPSVTS
+448 NSTFGNYSLPSITS
-462 DSVSSSVYGSL
+462 DSVNTSIYGSF
-473 DDAGNEI
+473 DDTKNTI
-480 HLIAINKKLNESVA
+480 HLIVINKKLNESVN

-499 SSQHNIQSGRV
+499 SSQNNIQSGSV
-510 WKLDDNSSEISEINS
+510 WKLDGNSSEISEINP
-525 VSNITNN
+525 VTNITNN
-532 SFSYTLPSGSICHF
+532 SFSYTLPAGSVCHF
-546 VLQTDAVN
+546 VLQTDAVD
-554 VAEENHLPES
+554 VSEEKIFPKN
-564 YYLAAYP
+564 YYLTAYP
-571 NPFNPSTLIK
+571 NPFNPQTKIQYAITHTQFVTLK
-581 YSLKNDRRVTIK
+581 VYDV
-593 IFNTLGEE
+593 LGNEI
-601 LRTLVDEIKSA
+601 LTLVDEEKSP
-612 GNYEVEF
+612 GIYEIDF
-619 RANDL
+619 NASKL
-624 PSGVYIYRM
+624 SSGVYFYSL
-633 QSGEF
+633 QAGTFTET
-638 VSSKKMILIK
+638 KKLILIR